1 MQSEHDSPMDQ
12 APKRSLA
19 GRLQSTKLPVW
30 VSLLLLLALIV
41 VGGWSMIAS
50 SANERRSAEERVLL
64 SQKLEADLA
73 AARRQ
78 MQETISGQ
86 TRDMQRLFG
95 TALAWAVRS
104 SMLRNNL
111 DEIGQYFGDL
121 VKNPRIALVLLADA
135 EGTILRSTDRK
146 YLDVQFSSQFPAAL
160 LQDAD
165 VSIHAGESNRVR
177 LVLPIQGLTSRLG
190 TVLLEYSGAS

>member
-111 DEIGQYFGDL
+111 DEIDQYFGDL

-177 LVLPIQGLTSRLG
+177 MVLPIQGLTSRLG

>member
-1 MQSEHDSPMDQ
+1 MQSEHDSSMDQ

>member
-1 MQSEHDSPMDQ
+1 MQSENDSPMDQ

-86 TRDMQRLFG
+86 TRDMQSLFG

-111 DEIGQYFGDL
+111 DEIDQYFGDL

-146 YLDVQFSSQFPAAL
+146 YLDAQFSSQFPAAL

>member
-1 MQSEHDSPMDQ
+1 MQSEQNSPTDH
-12 APKRSLA
+12 APKRSFA

-30 VSLLLLLALIV
+30 VSLLLLLALIA
-41 VGGWSMIAS
+41 VGGWGMIES
-50 SANERRSAEERVLL
+50 NANERRADEERVLL

-78 MQETISGQ
+78 MQETISVQ
-86 TRDMQRLFG
+86 TRDLQNLFG

-104 SMLRNNL
+104 SMLRSNL
-111 DEIGQYFGDL
+111 DEIDQYFGDL

-135 EGTILRSTDRK
+135 EGTILRSTDKK
-146 YLDVQFSSQFPAAL
+146 YLDAQFSSQFPAAL

-190 TVLLEYSGAS
+190 TVLLEYSAPS